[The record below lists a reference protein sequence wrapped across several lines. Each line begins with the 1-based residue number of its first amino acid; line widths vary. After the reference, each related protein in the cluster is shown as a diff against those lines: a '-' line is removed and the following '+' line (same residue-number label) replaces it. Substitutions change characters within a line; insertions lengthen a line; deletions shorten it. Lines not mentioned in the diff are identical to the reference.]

1 MSNNENS
8 NFQKM
13 STIKNNPNIEQG
25 NASELNKI
33 FNVKK
38 NLYNLQ
44 PKKFITQIYYQKSQ
58 KNGHEIHKGA
68 FFAVSK
74 NKNIEKPDFID
85 NKLYYINNQKDKFI
99 NNQNYYDSNEKI
111 NIFKIVYVTIFL
123 MFILFIFIDFFKMY
137 IKIKNENNLKRNL
150 CIKEFNSNN
159 CNKVSIEDGPIINE
173 YCLEKKKCIETY
185 QTFFHE
191 ILINYIKSIIKHS
204 FNNISLLNSII
215 FIFGMI
221 LIIKLLN
228 H

>member
-1 MSNNENS
+1 
-8 NFQKM
+8 
-13 STIKNNPNIEQG
+13 
-25 NASELNKI
+25 
-33 FNVKK
+33 
-38 NLYNLQ
+38 
-44 PKKFITQIYYQKSQ
+44 
-58 KNGHEIHKGA
+58 
-68 FFAVSK
+68 
-74 NKNIEKPDFID
+74 
-85 NKLYYINNQKDKFI
+85 
-99 NNQNYYDSNEKI
+99 
-111 NIFKIVYVTIFL
+111 
-123 MFILFIFIDFFKMY
+123 MFILFIFIEFFKMY

-159 CNKVSIEDGPIINE
+159 CNKVSIEDGPIIND

-204 FNNISLLNSII
+204 FQNISLLNSII

>member
-1 MSNNENS
+1 
-8 NFQKM
+8 
-13 STIKNNPNIEQG
+13 
-25 NASELNKI
+25 
-33 FNVKK
+33 
-38 NLYNLQ
+38 
-44 PKKFITQIYYQKSQ
+44 
-58 KNGHEIHKGA
+58 
-68 FFAVSK
+68 
-74 NKNIEKPDFID
+74 
-85 NKLYYINNQKDKFI
+85 
-99 NNQNYYDSNEKI
+99 
-111 NIFKIVYVTIFL
+111 
-123 MFILFIFIDFFKMY
+123 MFILFLFIDFFKMY

-159 CNKVSIEDGPIINE
+159 CNKVSIEDGPIIND

>member
-111 NIFKIVYVTIFL
+111 NIFKIVYLTIFL

-159 CNKVSIEDGPIINE
+159 CNKVSIEDGPIIND